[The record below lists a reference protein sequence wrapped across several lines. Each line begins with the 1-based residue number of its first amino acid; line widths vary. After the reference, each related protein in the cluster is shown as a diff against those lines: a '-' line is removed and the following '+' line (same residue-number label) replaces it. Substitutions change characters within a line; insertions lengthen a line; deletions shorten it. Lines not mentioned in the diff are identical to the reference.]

1 MEKEVVYVAE
11 HIRMYQI
18 DWLAVNGGF
27 VRANIATF
35 GLDKFKGKN
44 AFRTFNLNYDVA
56 SSDAVLRADEEH
68 ISHIVL
74 VGKNVCHDAR
84 NTRNGLWGGKYK
96 ELFDEYRVKDEDYQ
110 HDLSAMR
117 DLHSCGEPI
126 RSAGTRRGSKIVQYR
141 LERQAYAMGQHKN
154 HGNIVSRSACRG
166 WIHGLRVE
174 TCRV

>member
-56 SSDAVLRADEEH
+56 SSDGA
-68 ISHIVL
+68 
-74 VGKNVCHDAR
+74 AR
-84 NTRNGLWGGKYK
+84 
-96 ELFDEYRVKDEDYQ
+96 
-110 HDLSAMR
+110 
-117 DLHSCGEPI
+117 P
-126 RSAGTRRGSKIVQYR
+126 RSAPRSGTPRRRRRAG
-141 LERQAYAMGQHKN
+141 EMPF
-154 HGNIVSRSACRG
+154 
-166 WIHGLRVE
+166 
-174 TCRV
+174 